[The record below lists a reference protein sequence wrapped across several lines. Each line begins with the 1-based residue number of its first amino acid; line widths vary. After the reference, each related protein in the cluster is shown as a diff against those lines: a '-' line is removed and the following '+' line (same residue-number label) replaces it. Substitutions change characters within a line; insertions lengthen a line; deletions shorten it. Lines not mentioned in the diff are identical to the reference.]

1 MLSVLCFHIL
11 PLSRI
16 PRYDLGR
23 QTPTFQEGFY
33 HSEPGITNG
42 GLGSKGVPCVEDVE
56 AVILLDS
63 YSNGETWMM
72 AVTVSKMVGGRERQ
86 EQRWRDE
93 EAK

>member
-1 MLSVLCFHIL
+1 
-11 PLSRI
+11 
-16 PRYDLGR
+16 
-23 QTPTFQEGFY
+23 
-33 HSEPGITNG
+33 
-42 GLGSKGVPCVEDVE
+42 LGSKEVPCLEDVE

>member
-1 MLSVLCFHIL
+1 
-11 PLSRI
+11 
-16 PRYDLGR
+16 
-23 QTPTFQEGFY
+23 
-33 HSEPGITNG
+33 
-42 GLGSKGVPCVEDVE
+42 LGSKGVPCVEDVE

-86 EQRWRDE
+86 EQRWHDE